1 MYGSVRPNEQNEF
14 FWLKSKYIDPKTVYL
29 IEENDPCDLETVEN
43 CEKLGIGIIKRSQI
57 WPMKLKDLNF
67 KNFRAMSLLNLFNVK
82 CEQSIFIFFFQF
94 IPFFL

>member
-1 MYGSVRPNEQNEF
+1 MYGSVRPNEQKNEF

-67 KNFRAMSLLNLFNVK
+67 KNFRVLS
-82 CEQSIFIFFFQF
+82 FFW
-94 IPFFL
+94 PFECKV